1 VSFVRRVSALS
12 VFFFI
17 PLVVGEALAGT
28 SPAVNHEVRVRLDPA
43 SRALHVEDQFPVEAE
58 GAIVFGLAPWLT
70 LVEAKVNGKAAEAQR
85 TGRLVRIPQAAN
97 GRYQVELVLQGVVP
111 ALPALDK
118 RVAST
123 GAVADAQ
130 GSFLPGYSDWMADTG
145 EDWIGYRLTVEVP
158 APYRA
163 VATGQLVEE
172 RIDQATYRASFAAD
186 HPAERP
192 SIFAGPYEIR
202 ERLEQDLRIRTYFH
216 RELADL
222 AGDYLEVS
230 VDYIRRYAEL
240 IGPYPYADFHIVSA
254 PLPVGL
260 GFPNLTYI
268 GRRVLPLPFMRGR
281 SLAHEILHNWWGNGV
296 AVDYARGN
304 WAEGLTTYM
313 ADYALA
319 MERSGEAAREMRL
332 SWLRNFAALPAER
345 DLPVE
350 RFIAKR
356 HDAAQVVGYDKVA
369 FIFDMLHREMGS
381 AAFGAGVRRFW
392 RERRFQVGAWSD
404 LQNAF
409 EHAAGKSLA
418 WFFDQWL
425 RRQGAPRIEL
435 IEAGRRGDAR
445 DYHVSVTL
453 RQEPPAYRVR
463 LPIVVETSAGPL
475 RREVLLEEPEQEF
488 QIAVEHK
495 PLSVHIDPDFGMFR
509 RLLNGESSPIFRE
522 VTLSDRTQLIL
533 ATQDID
539 MTRTARQLAR
549 RLLQREPRVYRGDP
563 QQDLSGVPILVIGAG
578 QDVADLHELMGSKQA
593 NGIAEL
599 GTARAWVERRPGR
612 APWLFVAADDAR
624 SLEAIA
630 RPLPHYRNQSYVVF
644 NGSKITRKGLWPVV
658 ASPLSHRFG
667 G

>member
-1 VSFVRRVSALS
+1 
-12 VFFFI
+12 
-17 PLVVGEALAGT
+17 
-28 SPAVNHEVRVRLDPA
+28 
-43 SRALHVEDQFPVEAE
+43 
-58 GAIVFGLAPWLT
+58 
-70 LVEAKVNGKAAEAQR
+70 
-85 TGRLVRIPQAAN
+85 
-97 GRYQVELVLQGVVP
+97 
-111 ALPALDK
+111 
-118 RVAST
+118 
-123 GAVADAQ
+123 
-130 GSFLPGYSDWMADTG
+130 
-145 EDWIGYRLTVEVP
+145 
-158 APYRA
+158 
-163 VATGQLVEE
+163 
-172 RIDQATYRASFAAD
+172 
-186 HPAERP
+186 
-192 SIFAGPYEIR
+192 
-202 ERLEQDLRIRTYFH
+202 
-216 RELADL
+216 
-222 AGDYLEVS
+222 
-230 VDYIRRYAEL
+230 
-240 IGPYPYADFHIVSA
+240 
-254 PLPVGL
+254 
-260 GFPNLTYI
+260 
-268 GRRVLPLPFMRGR
+268 
-281 SLAHEILHNWWGNGV
+281 
-296 AVDYARGN
+296 
-304 WAEGLTTYM
+304 M